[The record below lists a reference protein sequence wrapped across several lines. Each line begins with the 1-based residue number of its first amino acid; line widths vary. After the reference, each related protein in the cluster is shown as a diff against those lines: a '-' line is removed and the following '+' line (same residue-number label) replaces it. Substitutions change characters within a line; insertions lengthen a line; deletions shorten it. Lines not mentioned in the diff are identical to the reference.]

1 MEHTKEIDIKY
12 RKYYLFDN
20 MIDIKIFDSN
30 LLEINKKSWKN
41 ADICYLGY
49 ITMKDSDYVKIN
61 IVNPFYLIIDKV
73 DGYIEEKM
81 DIKT

>member
-30 LLEINKKSWKN
+30 LLEINKKS
-41 ADICYLGY
+41 
-49 ITMKDSDYVKIN
+49 
-61 IVNPFYLIIDKV
+61 
-73 DGYIEEKM
+73 
-81 DIKT
+81 